1 MAAPPSGDSAAGR
14 RADVGLRPLVGSAY
28 GCAVLHLGLYA
39 GDLRSTGGRE
49 TVRRGAWA
57 AGTASRSADRAPRRS
72 VGHRRQ
78 CARTGRLAAIRRTGR
93 QRFPALAG
101 RARCCN
107 SVRIQVRAARSP
119 FPSTDRVGGGGE
131 PTLRPAA
138 GGGRA
143 HRRGRT
149 AAARGE
155 RLRMARRRYGPAA
168 LFAAFGVGFR
178 YGRIP
183 RPAET
188 DRLGRSHGAA
198 GRTTVAGQPIPTTP
212 FRVSPSIRST

>member
-143 HRRGRT
+143 PAAEKITRNRSCCPASRRRQRRGRRCR
-149 AAARGE
+149 AQRDS
-155 RLRMARRRYGPAA
+155 R
-168 LFAAFGVGFR
+168 AAFQEV
-178 YGRIP
+178 
-183 RPAET
+183 
-188 DRLGRSHGAA
+188 LLL
-198 GRTTVAGQPIPTTP
+198 
-212 FRVSPSIRST
+212 

>member
-14 RADVGLRPLVGSAY
+14 SADVGLRPLVGSAY

-49 TVRRGAWA
+49 TVRRGAGA

-119 FPSTDRVGGGGE
+119 FPSTDRVGGGEE

-143 HRRGRT
+143 HRRGRDC
-149 AAARGE
+149 GY
-155 RLRMARRRYGPAA
+155 ARRTP
-168 LFAAFGVGFR
+168 
-178 YGRIP
+178 P
-183 RPAET
+183 
-188 DRLGRSHGAA
+188 HGAA
-198 GRTTVAGQPIPTTP
+198 QVRPCRSFRCVRR
-212 FRVSPSIRST
+212 RVSVRANSPTCGN